1 MTLSAIE
8 FIRRF
13 LQNVLPSGFMKV
25 RYYGFMN
32 ACSSVSAEQ
41 VRAAVEL
48 MQDFDVNE
56 PVAPQTEE
64 TRTVHCCPKCGGKLI
79 YQYSVLPH
87 QMCPP
92 PYAKLIIKEQSRQNE

>member
-32 ACSSVSAEQ
+32 ACSGVSAEQ

-48 MQDFDVNE
+48 MRGFDISD
-56 PVAPQTEE
+56 PVVTDTVETQTALA
-64 TRTVHCCPKCGGKLI
+64 CPKCGGKLI

-92 PYAKLIIKEQSRQNE
+92 PCAGLIIKEQSRQNE